1 MNDLEALEDFLVD
14 NPELEQLEDML
25 QEFNVFEVLGIEKQE
40 VRHSAFLAWLL
51 DSNGTHGLGDYFLRR
66 FLWRVT
72 TYARTHEITAI
83 TAFDVDRRKLRDVN
97 VATERHRIDI
107 LLTSQEDEFVCAIEN
122 KVSSGEHGNQ
132 LERYRHVVERQYQ
145 GLTPLFVLLS
155 IEGEPPIRET
165 DAAHY
170 IPMSYLQ
177 IAELIR
183 HVLTSR
189 ASNLGEDVQG
199 ILRQYVTSLRR
210 HILADSDIQQKA
222 RQIYYN
228 HRKAIDLIIEAKPDV
243 QGQIRD
249 DIELAMQEFPQLT
262 ADISSKSFIRYFP
275 PSWDEVPELLEGEG
289 WTETG
294 RMLLFEFRNGDTL
307 GRHLV
312 LGPGPDHIRQRVLNL
327 AKGEKDLF
335 NNTPNGPTRRWTS
348 LYRKPIL
355 NARDYEDNDPEA
367 VREKIRQ
374 SISQFL
380 SGEFEPLVEK
390 IQAEFL
396 ENSKVG

>member
-1 MNDLEALEDFLVD
+1 M
-14 NPELEQLEDML
+14 
-25 QEFNVFEVLGIEKQE
+25 
-40 VRHSAFLAWLL
+40 
-51 DSNGTHGLGDYFLRR
+51 
-66 FLWRVT
+66 
-72 TYARTHEITAI
+72 
-83 TAFDVDRRKLRDVN
+83 
-97 VATERHRIDI
+97 
-107 LLTSQEDEFVCAIEN
+107 
-122 KVSSGEHGNQ
+122 
-132 LERYRHVVERQYQ
+132 
-145 GLTPLFVLLS
+145 
-155 IEGEPPIRET
+155 
-165 DAAHY
+165 
-170 IPMSYLQ
+170 
-177 IAELIR
+177 
-183 HVLTSR
+183 
-189 ASNLGEDVQG
+189 
-199 ILRQYVTSLRR
+199 
-210 HILADSDIQQKA
+210 ADSDIQQKT

-275 PSWDEVPELLEGEG
+275 PSWDDVPELLEGEG

-307 GRHLV
+307 GLHLV

>member
-1 MNDLEALEDFLVD
+1 M
-14 NPELEQLEDML
+14 
-25 QEFNVFEVLGIEKQE
+25 
-40 VRHSAFLAWLL
+40 
-51 DSNGTHGLGDYFLRR
+51 
-66 FLWRVT
+66 
-72 TYARTHEITAI
+72 
-83 TAFDVDRRKLRDVN
+83 
-97 VATERHRIDI
+97 
-107 LLTSQEDEFVCAIEN
+107 
-122 KVSSGEHGNQ
+122 SSGEPGNQ

-177 IAELIR
+177 IAELIQ

-189 ASNLGEDVQG
+189 ASSLGEDVQG

-210 HILADSDIQQKA
+210 HVLADSDIQQKA

-249 DIELAMQEFPQLT
+249 DIELAMQEFPQVT

-275 PSWDEVPELLEGEG
+275 PSWDDVPELLEGAG

-307 GRHLV
+307 GLHLV
-312 LGPGPDHIRQRVLNL
+312 WGPGPDHIRQRVLNL

-335 NNTPNGPTRRWTS
+335 NNTPNRPTRRWTS

-396 ENSKVG
+396 ENSGVG